1 MILSGPHP
9 RVIMSFILMSVH
21 MYLLVPEHLV
31 LRAPFTDMEQY
42 ECLISEIQQYCPN
55 VHIILS
61 TIPPRGN
68 NAMVLKNID
77 SVNTWLNYRTRRGD
91 NVRTVKVCPQLTT
104 SFKKDMVH
112 FNGKGLAYYAK
123 RLVGHIQNFH
133 RPSERRDW

>member
-1 MILSGPHP
+1 MVLGPWGRNP
-9 RVIMSFILMSVH
+9 
-21 MYLLVPEHLV
+21 PEQVV
-31 LRAPFTDMEQY
+31 LQRGGNDCEHTEASYVTSQY
-42 ECLISEIQQYCPN
+42 EYLINEIQQYCPN
-55 VHIILS
+55 VHIVLS

-77 SVNTWLNYRTRRGD
+77 SVNTWFNYRTGRGD
-91 NVRTVKVCPQLTT
+91 NVRTVKVFPQLPT

-123 RLVGHIQNFH
+123 RLVGYIQNFH